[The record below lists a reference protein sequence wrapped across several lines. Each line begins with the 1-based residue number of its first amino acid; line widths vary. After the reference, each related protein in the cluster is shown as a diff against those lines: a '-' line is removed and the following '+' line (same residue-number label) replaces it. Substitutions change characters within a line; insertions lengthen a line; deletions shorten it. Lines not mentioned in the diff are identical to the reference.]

1 MKRRALVILTALLVL
16 LAFSVQPALADGTY
30 TVQAGD
36 TLSGIATVYGISV
49 NQLASANGLSW
60 NSWVYTGQQ
69 LVIPGG
75 GGYQASAP
83 GSYYSGASYGERWID
98 VNLSTQTLTAYEG
111 QVPVYSTLVSTGMWG
126 TPTVVGTFQIYVK
139 HYSALMTGGSGA
151 SYYYLPDVPYVMY
164 FYGGY
169 GLHGTY
175 WHNNFGAPMSH
186 GCVNL
191 SVGDAAWLFNW
202 ASVGTT
208 VVTHY

>member
-1 MKRRALVILTALLVL
+1 MKRRALVVLITLLVL
-16 LAFSVQPALADGTY
+16 LAFTVQPALADGSY

-36 TLSGIATVYGISV
+36 TLGGIATAYGISV

-75 GGYQASAP
+75 GGYQTAASN
-83 GSYYSGASYGERWID
+83 SYYSGANYGARWID

-126 TPTVVGTFQIYVK
+126 TPTVVGAFQIYVK
-139 HYSALMTGGSGA
+139 HYSALMTGGYGA

-175 WHNNFGAPMSH
+175 WHNNFGTPMSH

-191 SVGDAAWLFNW
+191 SVGDAAWLYNW
-202 ASVGTT
+202 APVGTT

>member
-1 MKRRALVILTALLVL
+1 MKRRSLIILIALLVL
-16 LAFSVQPALADGTY
+16 LAFTVQPALADGSY

-36 TLSGIATVYGISV
+36 TLSSIAGAYGVSV
-49 NQLASANGLSW
+49 SQLAAANGLGW

-69 LVIPGG
+69 LAIPGG
-75 GGYQASAP
+75 GGTA
-83 GSYYSGASYGERWID
+83 SYYSGGYGEHWID

-139 HYSALMTGGSGA
+139 HYSALMTGGYGA

-169 GLHGTY
+169 GLHGAY

-202 ASVGTT
+202 ASVGTR